1 MKASLL
7 PRLSTVLCI
16 STILLSCAS
25 NTNNRIV
32 SDTPIKTEVLG
43 LAIGDISS
51 VEAIEYAIS
60 KATNMTVYTEN
71 EKYGVG
77 SYVRAIPASFV
88 INYGGL
94 SWTYSGVTLNGEN
107 QVVQI
112 DLIGSYESFENAK
125 KQYDAAI
132 EIFAQKY
139 GKWNAGEGI
148 NSVFWTDN
156 TNSVGLR
163 CEKTSAVSGN
173 DRSFCTLSYGS
184 IALGDEL
191 DEANKPDV

>member
-1 MKASLL
+1 MKSSLL
-7 PRLSTVLCI
+7 PHLSAVLCI

-25 NTNNRIV
+25 NTHKIIV

-43 LAIGDISS
+43 LNLGDISS
-51 VEAIEYAIS
+51 VEAIEFAIS
-60 KATNMTVYTEN
+60 KATYMTVYTEN

-77 SYVRAIPASFV
+77 SYVMAVPASLD
-88 INYGGL
+88 INYAGL
-94 SWTYSGVTLNGEN
+94 SWTYSGVILNGEN
-107 QVVQI
+107 QIVQI

-132 EIFAQKY
+132 EIFTQKF

-148 NSVFWTDN
+148 NNVFWTDN

-163 CEKTSAVSGN
+163 CEQSSAVSGN
-173 DRSFCTLSYGS
+173 DRSFCVLYYVN
-184 IALGDEL
+184 IALVDEM
-191 DEANKPDV
+191 DEANKPEV